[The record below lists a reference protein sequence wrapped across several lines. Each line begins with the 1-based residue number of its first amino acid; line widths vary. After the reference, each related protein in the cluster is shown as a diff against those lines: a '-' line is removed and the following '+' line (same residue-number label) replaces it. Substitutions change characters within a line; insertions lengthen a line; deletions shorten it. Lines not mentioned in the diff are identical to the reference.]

1 MKTGVWRA
9 SALAVLFA
17 AAIGVFSI
25 PDVAAQQRRQSRRRA
40 TARGVET
47 TATPTAQ
54 QPPRDA
60 EVVGSTEDNSDVAT
74 DQQNG
79 EMTATPAAEVP
90 ADGSATPAGVSGEA
104 EALRVTIDRLNEQVR
119 SLTRKLEQVERR
131 NNRSADLEMERLTR
145 AEQRAEQLHTQ
156 LQQLQD
162 REINLRSRAEQLD
175 LEMQPESLAR
185 RTELIGTVN
194 PEALRQQYRQQ
205 FEREKLRVTA
215 QLEQTIANRA
225 RLETAVAN
233 ADAYADRLRQRV
245 EGGDAAATT
254 TTTTQPVGSSQP
266 RTTRP
271 ESLP

>member
-1 MKTGVWRA
+1 MKIGIWRA
-9 SALAVLFA
+9 SALAVLFT
-17 AAIGVFSI
+17 AAIGIFST

-40 TARGVET
+40 TARGAET
-47 TATPTAQ
+47 TAAPTAQ

-60 EVVGSTEDNSDVAT
+60 EVVGSTEDNSDVAA

-79 EMTATPAAEVP
+79 EMTATPAEVP
-90 ADGSATPAGVSGEA
+90 ADGSATPAGAGGEA
-104 EALRVTIDRLNEQVR
+104 EALRMTIDRLNEQVR

-254 TTTTQPVGSSQP
+254 TTTTTQPVGSSQP
-266 RTTRP
+266 RMTRP